1 MAKKNTLFKNTIYKS
16 ILSIVNIVVPIIIG
30 PYIMRLLDVDLYGMY
45 NRVFADFQM
54 FLAFAGFGVY
64 TLGVREISKIRD
76 DKEKV
81 SKLFTNLFM
90 ISMFSNLL
98 VLILYVVYSL
108 LISTGMARTL
118 YLVMTIQIFANIF
131 YVEFINEA
139 LENYKFVTIKSVIVK
154 IIYFLSI
161 LLAVRNPDDIV
172 IYAIVVSLTNFL
184 NNIIS
189 FIYAKRRIKFNF
201 SKIEIKKYIK
211 PLIAVLVITNVD
223 LLYSQLDRVML
234 GKYVNDVSVT
244 IYYTA
249 FYLVSTLAAIPYSI
263 INVSIPRLSYLLK
276 NKGKEIY
283 EEKLNNSISSLLFI
297 IVPMCL
303 GVFVLSKEIIILYAS
318 KKYLAAII
326 PLMIACI
333 TRIFISLESVM
344 NNLVMYPN
352 NREDRILKVSLVC
365 GTCNLIINYLL
376 VTFKIFSPI
385 TALTTTGLVE
395 LAVFITH
402 YIYAR
407 RKMKTGI
414 EFAPDSPLQLEMEDT
429 FEYIETPDQLKS
441 INQIKA
447 DMESPNPMDRLV
459 CGDVGFG
466 KTEVAMRAMF
476 KAVTS
481 LKQVAVIVPTT
492 VLALQHYQT
501 VSERFKPFGIDV
513 ELLCR
518 FRSAKEKKETLKK
531 MLYFKSEREANEIIS

>member
-1 MAKKNTLFKNTIYKS
+1 
-16 ILSIVNIVVPIIIG
+16 
-30 PYIMRLLDVDLYGMY
+30 
-45 NRVFADFQM
+45 
-54 FLAFAGFGVY
+54 
-64 TLGVREISKIRD
+64 
-76 DKEKV
+76 
-81 SKLFTNLFM
+81 M

-139 LENYKFVTIKSVIVK
+139 LENYKFITIKSVIVK

-172 IYAIVVSLTNFL
+172 IYAVVVSLTNFL

-189 FIYAKRRIKFNF
+189 FIYAKRRIKFDF

-211 PLIAVLVITNVD
+211 PLVAVLIITNVD

-303 GVFVLSKEIIILYAS
+303 GVFVLSKEIITLYAG
-318 KKYLAAII
+318 KKYLAAIV

-352 NREDRILKVSLVC
+352 NREDRILKVSLIC
-365 GTCNLIINYLL
+365 GTSNLIINYIL
-376 VTFKIFSPI
+376 VAFKIFSPI
-385 TALTTTGLVE
+385 TALATTGLVE

-407 RKMKTGI
+407 RKMNINVQVFSKKNMT
-414 EFAPDSPLQLEMEDT
+414 
-429 FEYIETPDQLKS
+429 YIILS
-441 INQIKA
+441 LLFI
-447 DMESPNPMDRLV
+447 PMSLLLRKLNLGFYITMILIIITCVLLYYLV
-459 CGDVGFG
+459 LYTQKDNNL
-466 KTEVAMRAMF
+466 MF
-476 KAVTS
+476 ILDK
-481 LKQVAVIVPTT
+481 
-492 VLALQHYQT
+492 
-501 VSERFKPFGIDV
+501 
-513 ELLCR
+513 
-518 FRSAKEKKETLKK
+518 
-531 MLYFKSEREANEIIS
+531 FKSKLKVGKK

>member
-1 MAKKNTLFKNTIYKS
+1 ML
-16 ILSIVNIVVPIIIG
+16 
-30 PYIMRLLDVDLYGMY
+30 
-45 NRVFADFQM
+45 
-54 FLAFAGFGVY
+54 
-64 TLGVREISKIRD
+64 
-76 DKEKV
+76 
-81 SKLFTNLFM
+81 
-90 ISMFSNLL
+90 SNLL
-98 VLILYVVYSL
+98 VLILYVTYSL
-108 LISTGMARTL
+108 LTSTGMARIL

-131 YVEFINEA
+131 YVEFVNEA
-139 LENYKFVTIKSVIVK
+139 LENYKFITIKSVIVK

-303 GVFVLSKEIIILYAS
+303 GVFVLSKEIIILYAG
-318 KKYLAAII
+318 KKYLAAIV

-352 NREDRILKVSLVC
+352 NREDRILKVSLIC
-365 GTCNLIINYLL
+365 GTSNLIINYLL

-385 TALTTTGLVE
+385 TALATTGLVE

-402 YIYAR
+402 YIYSR
-407 RKMKTGI
+407 RKMNINVQVFSKKNMT
-414 EFAPDSPLQLEMEDT
+414 
-429 FEYIETPDQLKS
+429 YIILSLLFIPISLLLRKL
-441 INQIKA
+441 N
-447 DMESPNPMDRLV
+447 L
-459 CGDVGFG
+459 GFYI
-466 KTEVAMRAMF
+466 TMILIIITCM
-476 KAVTS
+476 
-481 LKQVAVIVPTT
+481 L
-492 VLALQHYQT
+492 
-501 VSERFKPFGIDV
+501 
-513 ELLCR
+513 
-518 FRSAKEKKETLKK
+518 
-531 MLYFKSEREANEIIS
+531 LYFIVLYIKKDNNLMFILDKFKNKLKVGKK

>member
-1 MAKKNTLFKNTIYKS
+1 MEKKNTLFKNTIYKS

-139 LENYKFVTIKSVIVK
+139 LENYKFITIKSVIVK

-172 IYAIVVSLTNFL
+172 IYAIVVSL
-184 NNIIS
+184 
-189 FIYAKRRIKFNF
+189 

-234 GKYVNDVSVT
+234 GKHVNDVSVT

-303 GVFVLSKEIIILYAS
+303 GVFVLSKEIIILYAG
-318 KKYLAAII
+318 KKYLAAIV

-352 NREDRILKVSLVC
+352 NREDRILKVSLIC
-365 GTCNLIINYLL
+365 GTSNLIINYLL

-385 TALTTTGLVE
+385 TALATTGLVE

-407 RKMKTGI
+407 RKMNINVQVFSKKNMT
-414 EFAPDSPLQLEMEDT
+414 
-429 FEYIETPDQLKS
+429 YIILSLLFIPISLLLRKLDLGFY
-441 INQIKA
+441 INMILIIITC
-447 DMESPNPMDRLV
+447 ML
-459 CGDVGFG
+459 
-466 KTEVAMRAMF
+466 
-476 KAVTS
+476 
-481 LKQVAVIVPTT
+481 
-492 VLALQHYQT
+492 
-501 VSERFKPFGIDV
+501 
-513 ELLCR
+513 
-518 FRSAKEKKETLKK
+518 
-531 MLYFKSEREANEIIS
+531 LYFIVLYIKKDNNLMFILDKFKNKLKVGKK